1 MRKQTTM
8 LQLTGTYY
16 DGKVHLEETIPTE
29 RPIKVT
35 VVFEEDIHDREE
47 TILKFSDFSFA
58 KTREILKNTK
68 GFLSDTV
75 IEERREAL

>member
-1 MRKQTTM
+1 M

-16 DGKVHLEETIPTE
+16 EGKVHLEKIIPTD

-35 VVFEEDIHDREE
+35 VVFEEEVSTSEVKR
-47 TILKFSDFSFA
+47 LKFSDFSFA
-58 KTREILKNTK
+58 KSREILKNK
-68 GFLSDTV
+68 EWSFSDTV